1 MNYSLLIRP
10 TEMFSNLPLS
20 NLHNFQSSYPSLTSN
35 ELHKKP
41 NPFFKLWRK
50 PLHLRSFEHALATE
64 LMPPRMDSPYID
76 EQYTS

>member
-1 MNYSLLIRP
+1 
-10 TEMFSNLPLS
+10 MFSNLPFS

-50 PLHLRSFEHALATE
+50 PLQLGLIEHALATE
-64 LMPPRMDSPYID
+64 SMPPQIDLSYID